1 MNCIECCG
9 THVCLFYLDWLRQ
22 NCAYG
27 AISIFD
33 KVRLCFKP
41 KRFFLLFT
49 GRRQQ
54 QHQPPP
60 TPTIYSFGVR
70 VFVYFTSPSHPLPL
84 FSHTRNMGCPF
95 LSLLFASLTVSLSSC
110 NHSSSLPLLILASPI
125 FHSFVLPIFVVNPS
139 KIVLYCICGIV
150 NVFLWP
156 PEYASGKG

>member
-1 MNCIECCG
+1 M
-9 THVCLFYLDWLRQ
+9 
-22 NCAYG
+22 CACFTWTDCVKIVHMVQYQF
-27 AISIFD
+27 SIKFD
-33 KVRLCFKP
+33 YASSRSV
-41 KRFFLLFT
+41 FFLLFT